1 MDAQPPRRRRRPTAA
16 RRPARE
22 RQDLPE
28 TTSPAAAT
36 ETTPTVSAA
45 TEPDLAPESAA
56 AAEFAGSGGRLDLL
70 PLGMAAGIMALLAV
84 CVLLALAAA

>member
-28 TTSPAAAT
+28 TTSPAAT